1 MKQSVYKVP
10 QGKLIKIK
18 LWIDQNSIQKVTI
31 TGDFFLHPEIC
42 LEKIEQTLIG
52 VSLSEDDLS
61 AAINSVIHDE
71 QAILIGASSADLTN
85 AILQAE

>member
-10 QGKLIKIK
+10 NGKLIKVK
-18 LWIDQNSIQKVTI
+18 LWIDQDSIRKVII

-42 LEKIEQTLIG
+42 LEKIEQNLIG
-52 VSLSEDDLS
+52 VPLGEGELTT
-61 AAINSVIHDE
+61 AINSVIHEE
-71 QAILIGASSADLTN
+71 QAVLIGVSSKDFTH